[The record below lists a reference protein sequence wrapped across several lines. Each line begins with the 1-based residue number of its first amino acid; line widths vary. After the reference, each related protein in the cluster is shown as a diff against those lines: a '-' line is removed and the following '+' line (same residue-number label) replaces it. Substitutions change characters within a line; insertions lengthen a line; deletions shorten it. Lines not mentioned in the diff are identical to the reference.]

1 MAHRRTPQP
10 FTLSDPIDYE
20 DGRAALKEINLRRS
34 TARDDLEEATEKLI
48 DAERDYRKG
57 RAEKIVKAEGTA
69 LEKKEWLDGE
79 TADLRHR
86 RDGAEWAVKI
96 IQERLA
102 ELDAQRASLHRL
114 IEWSMKFDPLA
125 AQTHAQER
133 VAA

>member
-1 MAHRRTPQP
+1 MPHHRTPQP

-34 TARDDLEEATEKLI
+34 AAREDLEKATGMLV
-48 DAERDYRKG
+48 DAERDYRKL
-57 RAEKIVKAEGTA
+57 RAEKIGQAEGTA
-69 LEKKEWLDGE
+69 VEKKEWLDGE
-79 TADLRHR
+79 TADARHK

-96 IQERLA
+96 VQERLA

-125 AQTHAQER
+125 AQTHAMSR
-133 VAA
+133 AA